1 MVGES
6 FIKNRNSAI
15 IKTYKL
21 TFNKMEVLLVIGAI
35 CLGGLVLVVL
45 TWGVALYN
53 GLVSKRLLVDEA
65 QSDIE
70 TFLKKRYDMI
80 PNLVEIVKGYA
91 KHEKETLENVVKLRN
106 TAMSA
111 GSFDERMKAETQLSG
126 GIKSLFAIAENY
138 PDLKANTNFLD
149 LQQKLAETEENIQK
163 SRRFY
168 NGAVKEFN
176 VKIAQFPA
184 NLVAGI
190 FGFKAREF
198 FEATEEE
205 KQNVQIKF

>member
-1 MVGES
+1 
-6 FIKNRNSAI
+6 
-15 IKTYKL
+15 
-21 TFNKMEVLLVIGAI
+21 MEVLLVIGAI
-35 CLGGLVLVVL
+35 CLGGLVLVAL

-65 QSDIE
+65 QSDVE